1 MSVVR
6 KFDGQEDLT
15 QDELLAS
22 EEEKRKAEREQE
34 QKERELLAGILGAL
48 LMLRPMVVEY
58 KVIAYLPWDQFR
70 AALAGALST
79 GFVIHDIGALAA
91 VARGKYDPLDPE
103 TIRQQQAYRDQF
115 IAEYEA
121 ETRKAMQYA
130 VMWAKVRGLDDVQAN
145 ALLAKI
151 AGINSVQMGAILR
164 QFDSR
169 KEAGASDKALDRM
182 LAQMANKMIKE
193 RARMTAQSEGWRL
206 FHLGQFAAM
215 AQVERKFNVDAFKA
229 WNVTPDE
236 RLCKF
241 CMAIPGMN
249 PNPIP
254 LRQPFVTTKGPI
266 MFAPAH
272 PVCRCWHDWSVRK
285 RGAF

>member
-1 MSVVR
+1 MVALR

-22 EEEKRKAEREQE
+22 EEDKRKAEREQE
-34 QKERELLAGILGAL
+34 QKERELLAGILAAL
-48 LMLRPMVVEY
+48 LSLRPMVVEY

-70 AALAGALST
+70 DALAGALST
-79 GFVIHDIGALAA
+79 GLVIHDIGAMAA

-130 VMWAKVRGLDDVQAN
+130 VMWAGMRGFDPAQIN

-151 AGINSVQMGAILR
+151 AGLNSVQMGAILR

-169 KEAGASDKALDRM
+169 KEAGASDKALDKM
-182 LAQMANKMIKE
+182 LDQMARKMLKE

-206 FHLGQFAAM
+206 FQLGQFAAM
-215 AQVERKFNVDAFKA
+215 AQVERKYNVSAFKD
-229 WNVTPDE
+229 WNVIADE

-241 CMAIPGMN
+241 CMAIPGFN
-249 PNPIP
+249 PKPIP

-272 PVCRCWHDWSVRK
+272 PVCRCFHNWTVRK